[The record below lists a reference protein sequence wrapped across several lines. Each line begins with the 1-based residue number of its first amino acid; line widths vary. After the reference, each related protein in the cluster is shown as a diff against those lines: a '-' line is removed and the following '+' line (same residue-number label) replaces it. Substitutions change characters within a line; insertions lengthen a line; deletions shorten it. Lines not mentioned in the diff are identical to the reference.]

1 MQGFLTFL
9 FEAVF
14 LTGSTWVS
22 VGFVLGLIRLW
33 HESHPDVVALKA
45 GEKQLAAL
53 PAATAPVMDEAMK
66 IPDLREFEPVM
77 LEDESTLSN
86 Q

>member
-1 MQGFLTFL
+1 MQGFLTLL

-14 LTGSTWVS
+14 LAGSTWVS

-45 GEKQLAAL
+45 GEKQQAAL
-53 PAATAPVMDEAMK
+53 PAATAPVMMDEAMK

-77 LEDESTLSN
+77 LEDDSMI
-86 Q
+86 

>member
-1 MQGFLTFL
+1 MQGFLSFL

-14 LTGSTWVS
+14 LSGATWVS

-33 HESHPDVVALKA
+33 HESHPEVVALKA
-45 GEKQLAAL
+45 GEKQHAAL
-53 PAATAPVMDEAMK
+53 PAATAPVMDEVMK

-77 LEDESTLSN
+77 LEDDSMI
-86 Q
+86 